1 MYSIGDF
8 SKINKITPKTLRHYD
23 RIGLLRPALIDQR
36 TGYRF
41 YSAEQLPG
49 IRKIL
54 MLKELGFTLSEIEQI
69 VNQQSAIDG
78 FLKQRENQLEQ
89 TIREARH
96 RLVRVREYL
105 AQIEGEGTMSHQV
118 QLKALPEVIVASM
131 RTKIASYD
139 TYFDIVPQ
147 MGTYMKSVGA
157 VCRDPA
163 YCFTIYHDGE
173 YRENDIDV
181 EICEAVVAPCQASE
195 KVTFKTIAAVTEAAC
210 LFHKGPYKTINETYN
225 RLFQWIADQGYL
237 VLDNPRESY
246 IDGIWNKKNEAEWLT
261 EVQVPVGKKSCQS
274 H

>member
-23 RIGLLRPALIDQR
+23 RIGLLRPALTDQR

-41 YSAEQLPG
+41 YSAEQLPVM
-49 IRKIL
+49 RKIL

-69 VNQQSAIDG
+69 VNKQTAIAG
-78 FLKQRENQLEQ
+78 FLEQRKQQLEQ
-89 TIREARH
+89 TIDEAQH

-105 AQIEGEGTMSHQV
+105 VKIKGEQTMRNQV
-118 QLKALPEVIVASM
+118 QIKALPEVIAASM

-139 TYFDIVPQ
+139 IYFDIVPQ
-147 MGTYMKSVGA
+147 MGAYMRSVGA

-173 YRENDIDV
+173 YRESNIDV
-181 EICEAVVAPCQASE
+181 EICEAVTAPRRASE
-195 KVTFKTIAAVTEAAC
+195 KVTFKTIPAVTEAAC
-210 LFHKGPYKTINETYN
+210 LYHKGPYKTINESYN
-225 RLFQWIADQGYL
+225 RLFQWIADQGFV

-246 IDGIWNKKNEAEWLT
+246 IDGIWNKDNEAEWLT
-261 EVQVPVGKKSCQS
+261 EVQVPVKKK
-274 H
+274 